1 MIFYFLASI
10 LWIKTY
16 WMKEVDNMASPIR
29 LQIKSMYT
37 DFSPKEQ
44 AIADYILE
52 NPSKV
57 SHGSISD
64 LASELGIADSTFF
77 QFTKKLGFNGFKDFK
92 LALLKQ
98 ENDLSAVTIHE
109 NIQKNDSELMMAQKV
124 FNSNMKTLTDT
135 RKLLKEEDLIKAV
148 QLITASRRL
157 YFFGVGGSEIVAT
170 DAYHKFL
177 RSPIPVG
184 HSTDYHIQLMEA
196 SLLTEEDCALLIS
209 HSGKSKETIHIAEAA
224 KKAGAKIII
233 VTSHAN
239 SPLAKLGDVVFIS
252 ISEEI
257 EFRSEALA
265 SRIAQLSIIDSLYVI
280 MMFRNRENAQE
291 TISKVREVILG
302 LKDSKSD

>member
-1 MIFYFLASI
+1 MS
-10 LWIKTY
+10 
-16 WMKEVDNMASPIR
+16 SPIH
-29 LQIKSMYT
+29 LQIKSLYT

-77 QFTKKLGFNGFKDFK
+77 QFTKTLGFNGFKDFK
-92 LALLKQ
+92 MALLKQ
-98 ENDLSAVTIHE
+98 ENDLTAITVHE
-109 NIQKNDSELMMAQKV
+109 NVQKNDSELVMAQKV
-124 FNSNMKTLTDT
+124 FDSNMTTLTDT
-135 RKLLKEEDLIKAV
+135 RKLLKEEDLKKAV
-148 QLITASRRL
+148 TMISESRRL

-196 SLLTEEDCALLIS
+196 SLLTEEDCALFIS
-209 HSGKSKETIHIAEAA
+209 HSGKSKETIHIAEAV
-224 KKAGAKIII
+224 KKAGTKVIV
-233 VTSHAN
+233 VTSQAN

-280 MMFRNRENAQE
+280 LMFRNRNNAQD
-291 TISKVREVILG
+291 TISKVRKVIL
-302 LKDSKSD
+302 KQKE